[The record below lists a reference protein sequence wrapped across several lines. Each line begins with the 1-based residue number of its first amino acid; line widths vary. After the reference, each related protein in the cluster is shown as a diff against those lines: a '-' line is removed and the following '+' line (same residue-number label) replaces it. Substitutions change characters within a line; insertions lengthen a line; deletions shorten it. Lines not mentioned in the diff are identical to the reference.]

1 MKKLSILKIS
11 FHDSSAFV
19 KEKLSLFAKN
29 GQTLYFSTCLFCCQA
44 AFIEDFFF
52 PFLHIR
58 FCDEQNENGYAI
70 MKNRYLKSGPE
81 R

>member
-1 MKKLSILKIS
+1 MTAAPLLKKN
-11 FHDSSAFV
+11 FHY
-19 KEKLSLFAKN
+19 LLKN

-52 PFLHIR
+52 FPFLHVR
-58 FCDEQNENGYAI
+58 FCDEQNENGYVI

>member
-11 FHDSSAFV
+11 FRDSSAFV

-44 AFIEDFFF
+44 AFIEDYFFF
-52 PFLHIR
+52 SLSCTLGSVVNKMRMDI
-58 FCDEQNENGYAI
+58 
-70 MKNRYLKSGPE
+70 S
-81 R
+81 